1 MHLILVFVICASD
14 SHLKRIYFFFIKVG
28 LNRLVIYR
36 KKSVRH
42 RRQMQNSAVWRSK
55 LNKEQPSAKYWPRSN
70 SSQCLGC
77 EVPKFKFSFFF
88 PMIEVSDSF
97 CVSFVLYSQICY
109 KSDNMFCPIVVPTY

>member
-1 MHLILVFVICASD
+1 MFMKPRIKMLYAPNTCVCDMCLGFASE
-14 SHLKRIYFFFIKVG
+14 KNIFFFIKVG

-55 LNKEQPSAKYWPRSN
+55 LNKEQPSAKYWSRFN
-70 SSQCLGC
+70 SLQCLGC

-88 PMIEVSDSF
+88 
-97 CVSFVLYSQICY
+97 Q
-109 KSDNMFCPIVVPTY
+109 